1 MCWLRWP
8 NHIFQEKWHKAR
20 SYGTKN
26 CLSKPKLSSVSKAN
40 LIFAEQTKTS
50 NTGLAPVRVFREA
63 RCIHHHLFPVS
74 ARLSASVVP
83 FSEQKVFSISWE
95 RVGGEE
101 VIHWNRE
108 KRLCPALPILWSS
121 NLPIIRQVWDG
132 QPRREYAM
140 CSHHHW
146 AVQTDVRTSYHPCTK
161 AALLWKHNSNK
172 TLGIRWAKTK
182 DEGVKEAGRTPNLNG
197 I

>member
-26 CLSKPKLSSVSKAN
+26 CLSKPKLSSLSKAN

-83 FSEQKVFSISWE
+83 FSEQKVFFYLLGEGRE
-95 RVGGEE
+95 RRGDSLKQGKKAVSCTSHT
-101 VIHWNRE
+101 V
-108 KRLCPALPILWSS
+108 KFKPAYYQAGL
-121 NLPIIRQVWDG
+121 
-132 QPRREYAM
+132 RR
-140 CSHHHW
+140 
-146 AVQTDVRTSYHPCTK
+146 TTK
-161 AALLWKHNSNK
+161 AGVRYVFTPS
-172 TLGIRWAKTK
+172 LGCSDRCK
-182 DEGVKEAGRTPNLNG
+182 N
-197 I
+197 

>member
-40 LIFAEQTKTS
+40 LIFAEQTKMS

-63 RCIHHHLFPVS
+63 RCIHHHLFPIS

-83 FSEQKVFSISWE
+83 FSEQKVFSLSWE
-95 RVGGEE
+95 RVG
-101 VIHWNRE
+101 E
-108 KRLCPALPILWSS
+108 KRWFTETGKKGCDLHFPYC
-121 NLPIIRQVWDG
+121 
-132 QPRREYAM
+132 E
-140 CSHHHW
+140 
-146 AVQTDVRTSYHPCTK
+146 VQTCLIIGRFETGNQGGSTLCFRTITG
-161 AALLWKHNSNK
+161 LF
-172 TLGIRWAKTK
+172 RQM
-182 DEGVKEAGRTPNLNG
+182 
-197 I
+197 